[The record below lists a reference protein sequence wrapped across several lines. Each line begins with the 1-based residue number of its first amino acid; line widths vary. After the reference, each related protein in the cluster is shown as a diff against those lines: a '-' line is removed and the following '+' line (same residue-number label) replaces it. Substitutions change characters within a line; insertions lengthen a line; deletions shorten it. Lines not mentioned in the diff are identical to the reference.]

1 MEQNKKDQKFAPQPG
16 KKAEMP
22 QRNREDI
29 SSGPKTPRPEID
41 LPVQGG
47 RSESDLASKN
57 QPKRG
62 NERGNDRDDQR
73 DDDRRQ
79 DRNDYQKSTR

>member
-1 MEQNKKDQKFAPQPG
+1 MEQNKKDQKFTPQPG

-29 SSGPKTPRPEID
+29 SSGPKKPRPEID

-57 QPKRG
+57 QPKKG
-62 NERGNDRDDQR
+62 NERDDQR
-73 DDDRRQ
+73 NDNRKQ

>member
-1 MEQNKKDQKFAPQPG
+1 MEQNKKNQKFSPQPG

-29 SSGPKTPRPEID
+29 SSGQKKPRPEID

-47 RSESDLASKN
+47 RSDSDLASKN

-62 NERGNDRDDQR
+62 NERDDQR